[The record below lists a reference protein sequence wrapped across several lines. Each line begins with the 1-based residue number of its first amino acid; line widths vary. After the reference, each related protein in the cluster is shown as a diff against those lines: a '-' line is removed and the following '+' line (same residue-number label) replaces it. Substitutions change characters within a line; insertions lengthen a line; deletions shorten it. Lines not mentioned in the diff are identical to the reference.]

1 LRRQCGIL
9 EDSDFGIVSKKEIK
23 AMADFNNKNTNKKP
37 YNGNGNTRPQNK
49 KPYSGDNKKN
59 FNHNDR
65 KSNNFK
71 HDDDKDFKKFTPK
84 SEKPSYPTKKP
95 ANPAPARP
103 SAPRPRVDVPDFA
116 GEVIE
121 YKMSAALADTIL
133 KADKTKRTPQEV
145 LCDYVNTQCGL
156 KGFCVRVSYF

>member
-1 LRRQCGIL
+1 
-9 EDSDFGIVSKKEIK
+9 
-23 AMADFNNKNTNKKP
+23 MADFNNKNINKKP
-37 YNGNGNTRPQNK
+37 YTGNGNTRPQNK

-65 KSNNFK
+65 KNNNFK

-95 ANPAPARP
+95 AAPVRP

-121 YKMSAALADTIL
+121 YKMSAALAETIL
-133 KADKTKRTPQEV
+133 KADKTKRPPQEV
-145 LCDYVNTQCGL
+145 LCDYVNSQCGL

>member
-1 LRRQCGIL
+1 
-9 EDSDFGIVSKKEIK
+9 
-23 AMADFNNKNTNKKP
+23 MADFNNKNTNKKP

-65 KSNNFK
+65 KNNNFK

-84 SEKPSYPTKKP
+84 SEKRSYPTKKP
-95 ANPAPARP
+95 AAPVKP
-103 SAPRPRVDVPDFA
+103 SVPRVDVPDFA

-156 KGFCVRVSYF
+156 KGYCVRVSYF

>member
-1 LRRQCGIL
+1 
-9 EDSDFGIVSKKEIK
+9 
-23 AMADFNNKNTNKKP
+23 MADFNNKNINKKP
-37 YNGNGNTRPQNK
+37 YTGNGNTRPQNK
-49 KPYSGDNKKN
+49 KPYSGDSNKKN

-65 KSNNFK
+65 KNNPK
-71 HDDDKDFKKFTPK
+71 YDDDKDFKKFTPK

-95 ANPAPARP
+95 AAPVRP
-103 SAPRPRVDVPDFA
+103 STPRPRVDVPDFA

-121 YKMSAALADTIL
+121 YKMSAALAETIL

>member
-1 LRRQCGIL
+1 
-9 EDSDFGIVSKKEIK
+9 
-23 AMADFNNKNTNKKP
+23 MADFNNKNTNKKP

-65 KSNNFK
+65 KSNFK

-95 ANPAPARP
+95 ANPAPVKP

-121 YKMSAALADTIL
+121 YKMSAAMADTIL

-156 KGFCVRVSYF
+156 KGYCVRVSYF

>member
-1 LRRQCGIL
+1 
-9 EDSDFGIVSKKEIK
+9 
-23 AMADFNNKNTNKKP
+23 MADFNNKNTNKKP
-37 YNGNGNTRPQNK
+37 YNSNGDTRPHSK
-49 KPYSGDNKKN
+49 KSYSGDNNKKN

-65 KSNNFK
+65 KNNFK

-84 SEKPSYPTKKP
+84 SEKPSYPIR
-95 ANPAPARP
+95 NPAPTRP
-103 SAPRPRVDVPDFA
+103 STPRPRVDTPDFA

-121 YKMSAALADTIL
+121 YKMSAVMAETIL

-156 KGFCVRVSYF
+156 KDFCVRVSYC

>member
-1 LRRQCGIL
+1 
-9 EDSDFGIVSKKEIK
+9 
-23 AMADFNNKNTNKKP
+23 MADFNNKNINKKP

-59 FNHNDR
+59 FNHNDNKKNFNHNDR
-65 KSNNFK
+65 KNNNFK

-84 SEKPSYPTKKP
+84 SEKPSYPTK
-95 ANPAPARP
+95 NPAPVRP
-103 SAPRPRVDVPDFA
+103 SAPRPRVDAPDFA
-116 GEVIE
+116 GETIE
-121 YKMSAALADTIL
+121 YKMSAAMAETIL

-145 LCDYVNTQCGL
+145 LCDYVNSQCGL

>member
-1 LRRQCGIL
+1 
-9 EDSDFGIVSKKEIK
+9 
-23 AMADFNNKNTNKKP
+23 MADFNNKNINKKP
-37 YNGNGNTRPQNK
+37 YNSNGNTRPQNK
-49 KPYSGDNKKN
+49 KPYSGDNNKKN
-59 FNHNDR
+59 FNQNDR
-65 KSNNFK
+65 KNNFK
-71 HDDDKDFKKFTPK
+71 RDDDKDFKKFTPK

-95 ANPAPARP
+95 AAPARP

-121 YKMSAALADTIL
+121 YKMSAALAETIL

-145 LCDYVNTQCGL
+145 LCDYVNSQCGL

>member
-1 LRRQCGIL
+1 
-9 EDSDFGIVSKKEIK
+9 
-23 AMADFNNKNTNKKP
+23 MADFNNKNTNKKP

-65 KSNNFK
+65 KNNNFK

-95 ANPAPARP
+95 TNPAPVRP

-156 KGFCVRVSYF
+156 KGYCVRVSYF

>member
-1 LRRQCGIL
+1 
-9 EDSDFGIVSKKEIK
+9 
-23 AMADFNNKNTNKKP
+23 MADFNNKNINKKP

-65 KSNNFK
+65 KNNNFK

-95 ANPAPARP
+95 AAPVRP
-103 SAPRPRVDVPDFA
+103 SAPRPLPLQALRQLQWVTLMEALRRQNEKASSFNASRVTSV
-116 GEVIE
+116 
-121 YKMSAALADTIL
+121 
-133 KADKTKRTPQEV
+133 
-145 LCDYVNTQCGL
+145 GL
-156 KGFCVRVSYF
+156 R

>member
-1 LRRQCGIL
+1 
-9 EDSDFGIVSKKEIK
+9 
-23 AMADFNNKNTNKKP
+23 MADFNNKNTNKKP

-65 KSNNFK
+65 KNNFK

-95 ANPAPARP
+95 TSPTPARP

-121 YKMSAALADTIL
+121 YKMSAAMAETIL